1 MDKLRALK
9 YFAATVEVGSF
20 TLAAKRFG
28 VPASSVSRRVAD
40 LEQSLGAQLL
50 TRTTRSVVLTEVGE
64 QYLQQVNA
72 ILLHLEQSDQVVRD
86 YQTTPMGVLKIS
98 SMVGF
103 GEQVLAP
110 ILDEFSER
118 YPDVLLDVVLTDE
131 LSKLNRDDVDIAI
144 RGGYAPDERV
154 VAIHLM
160 DNQFIAAASQG
171 YLDKVGVPRSTLEL
185 KNHKG
190 LYFKTPIGATPWL
203 SEVNGAWQ
211 NVSAP
216 SVLTT
221 NNGKWL
227 TRKAIEGLGIL
238 MMPRWALQPYF
249 ERGELVELTFDEP
262 LNITEN
268 QYLGVYMLYQKLS
281 YATPKV
287 KAAVD
292 FITARVKGSGFVL
305 DNK

>member
-9 YFAATVEVGSF
+9 YFAATVEAGNF
-20 TLAAKRFG
+20 TIAAKRFG
-28 VPASSVSRRVAD
+28 VPASSVSRRIAD
-40 LEQSLGAQLL
+40 LEESLGAQLL
-50 TRTTRSVVLTEVGE
+50 TRTTRSVVLTEVGQ

-72 ILLHLEQSDQVVRD
+72 ILAHLEQSDQAVRD
-86 YQTTPMGVLKIS
+86 YQTTPTGVLKIS

-103 GEQVLAP
+103 GEQVLTP

-118 YPDVLLDVVLTDE
+118 YPDVLLDVVLSDE

-160 DNQFIAAASQG
+160 DNRFIAAASQH
-171 YLDKVGVPRSTLEL
+171 YLDKAGTPLSTLDL
-185 KNHKG
+185 KNHRG
-190 LYFKTPIGATPWL
+190 LYFKTPMGPTPWL
-203 SEVNGAWQ
+203 SEVNGQWQ

-227 TRKAIEGLGIL
+227 ARKAIDGSGIV
-238 MMPRWALQPYF
+238 MMPRWVLQPYF

-262 LNITEN
+262 LAITEN
-268 QYLGVYMLYQKLS
+268 QNFGVYMLYQKLS

-292 FITARVKGSGFVL
+292 FITARVKGT
-305 DNK
+305 

>member
-1 MDKLRALK
+1 MDKFRALK
-9 YFAATVEVGSF
+9 YFAATVEAGNF
-20 TLAAKRFG
+20 TVAAKRFG
-28 VPASSVSRRVAD
+28 VPASSVSRRIAD
-40 LEQSLGAQLL
+40 LEESLGAQLL
-50 TRTTRSVVLTEVGE
+50 TRTTRSVVLTEVGQ
-64 QYLQQVNA
+64 QYLQQVNS
-72 ILLHLEQSDQVVRD
+72 ILAHLEHSDQAVRD
-86 YQTTPMGVLKIS
+86 YQTTPTGVLKIS

-103 GEQVLAP
+103 GEQVLTP

-118 YPDVLLDVVLTDE
+118 YPDVLLDVVLSDE

-160 DNQFIAAASQG
+160 DNDFIPVASQS
-171 YLDKVGVPRSTLEL
+171 YLDKAGVPNSTIEL
-185 KNHKG
+185 KDHKG
-190 LYFKTPIGATPWL
+190 LYFKTPIGPTPWL
-203 SEVNGAWQ
+203 SEINGEWQ

-227 TRKAIEGLGIL
+227 ARKAMEGAGIVML
-238 MMPRWALQPYF
+238 PRWVLKPYI
-249 ERGELVELTFDEP
+249 EREDLIELVFDEP

-268 QYLGVYMLYQKLS
+268 PNLGVYMLYQKLS

-292 FITARVKGSGFVL
+292 FITARVKG
-305 DNK
+305 